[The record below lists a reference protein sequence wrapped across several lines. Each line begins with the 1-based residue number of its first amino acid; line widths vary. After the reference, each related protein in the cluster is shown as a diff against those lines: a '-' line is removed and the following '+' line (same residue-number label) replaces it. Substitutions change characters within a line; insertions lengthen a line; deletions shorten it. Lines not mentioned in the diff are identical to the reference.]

1 MYIYLYTQYKYNMGL
16 TPLGSLFFKSCFESS
31 SRGLFLGT
39 EAPVRTLDSVDSS
52 FFLSIIMQLYVNRGE
67 VVAIGTISPLILK
80 VSSTLGRKGIEA
92 HMTRQLGTS
101 AHPKECIMP
110 VACTAAMVA
119 SVQC

>member
-16 TPLGSLFFKSCFESS
+16 TPLGSLVFISCFESS

-39 EAPVRTLDSVDSS
+39 EALVRTLDSVDSS
-52 FFLSIIMQLYVNRGE
+52 FFLSIIIQLYVKPGRSSSN
-67 VVAIGTISPLILK
+67 ILK

-92 HMTRQLGTS
+92 HMTRQLGTF

-110 VACTAAMVA
+110 VE
-119 SVQC
+119 QW